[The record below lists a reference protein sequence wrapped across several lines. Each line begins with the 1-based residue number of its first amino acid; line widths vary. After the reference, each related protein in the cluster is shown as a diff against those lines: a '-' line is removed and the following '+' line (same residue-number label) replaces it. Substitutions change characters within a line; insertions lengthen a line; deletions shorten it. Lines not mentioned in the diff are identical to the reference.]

1 MATTSSSTKPTTA
14 ATTPAATAA
23 TTTTTTTPAA
33 TTTTTTPA
41 KTAECATP
49 ADSVLTSAGA
59 AASPTSPD
67 KQHTTEPQP
76 QAKTVKVVDPHI
88 FKSLGTGMFAMG
100 PVDDKHMVQI
110 VVDTGPSGGG
120 HGTFRVYPVHSLAM
134 MKGQMYAC
142 ATKDG
147 TSEWNPGQAPLDI
160 TYAAQIVVEDPA
172 APAHAAGMF
181 DCANANKLAHHTCV
195 MGIVVGAPT
204 AQNITSKKSGKSF
217 VKNMVP
223 ILVADKDEKL
233 HQAAL
238 VTWGAIQESNFR
250 LKSVVMAWGVQRE
263 VSQFSACVVFNTE
276 TWSLVEPNVN
286 NAAATRLK
294 SLHAKQ
300 EAAAQQVQFVF
311 SDPSIRV
318 VGGGGAGAGAAAASS
333 SSSSSSAVKKAKVVV
348 VADEDNKP

>member
-1 MATTSSSTKPTTA
+1 MATTSSNTKPTTA
-14 ATTPAATAA
+14 PTTPAATAA
-23 TTTTTTTPAA
+23 TTTTTTTTTPAA

-67 KQHTTEPQP
+67 KQHTTEPKP

-100 PVDDKHMVQI
+100 PADDKHMVQI
-110 VVDTGPSGGG
+110 VVDTA
-120 HGTFRVYPVHSLAM
+120 TFRAYPVHSLAM

-172 APAHAAGMF
+172 APLHAADVF

-238 VTWGAIQESNFR
+238 VTWGAIPESNFR

-286 NAAATRLK
+286 SAAATRLK

-333 SSSSSSAVKKAKVVV
+333 SSSSAVKKAKVVV